1 MGTVLFG
8 LKRKEVENMPIIVI
22 TISIMYIILIS
33 WCFHNLGNIEPFKK
47 ILCIGILIL
56 ILYIAT
62 SITFNISRSEVTY
75 PNTEMI
81 GVVKQTL
88 VWIFAGLNGFFV
100 MPYICREIEAL
111 YQENITTEQCIKRI
125 GISAIVVII
134 LLILECGYMTSTQ
147 KGILEIVNRNS

>member
-1 MGTVLFG
+1 
-8 LKRKEVENMPIIVI
+8 MPIIVI
-22 TISIMYIILIS
+22 TIIIMYIILIS
-33 WCFHNLGNIEPFKK
+33 WCFHNLGNIEPLKK

-62 SITFNISRSEVTY
+62 SITFNISKSEVTY

-88 VWIFAGLNGFFV
+88 VWIFAGLNGFIV
-100 MPYICREIEAL
+100 MPYIS
-111 YQENITTEQCIKRI
+111 TEKCIKRI

-134 LLILECGYMTSTQ
+134 LLIIECGYMTDTQ

>member
-1 MGTVLFG
+1 
-8 LKRKEVENMPIIVI
+8 MPIIVI

-33 WCFHNLGNIEPFKK
+33 WCFHNLGNVEPLKK